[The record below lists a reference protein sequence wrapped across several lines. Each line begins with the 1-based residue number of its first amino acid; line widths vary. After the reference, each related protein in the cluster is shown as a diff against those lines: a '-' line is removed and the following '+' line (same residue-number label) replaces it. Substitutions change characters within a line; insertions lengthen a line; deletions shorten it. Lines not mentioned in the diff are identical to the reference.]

1 MEKSA
6 VYDEDLH
13 ASLLGF
19 DSLITKASR
28 IFVPNY
34 AVSDKIQGKTDFQR
48 KNNFFTFLSE
58 IEERFFE
65 QSCRVDQ
72 ALS

>member
-19 DSLITKASR
+19 DSLITTANR

-34 AVSDKIQGKTDFQR
+34 DISNKIQGKTDFQQ

-58 IEERFFE
+58 IEERSVRQF
-65 QSCRVDQ
+65 CRANQ

>member
-19 DSLITKASR
+19 DSPIMTASR

-34 AVSDKIQGKTDFQR
+34 DASAKYQQKIT
-48 KNNFFTFLSE
+48 S
-58 IEERFFE
+58 
-65 QSCRVDQ
+65 
-72 ALS
+72 